1 MPETMR
7 FAVYPAPELA
17 IRAAADLFTALA
29 PQTIALAGGNTPK
42 ELYGLLASDD
52 YRDRTDWHELEIY
65 YGDERAV
72 PPNHPDSNY
81 GMTRR
86 ALLDLVPIEADSV
99 YRMEADDTDLEAAG
113 DRYAQQLPQHLDLV
127 MLGMGTDGHTAS
139 LFPGD
144 DACDEQER
152 RCVPA
157 TATRC
162 GGSGVASSCRR
173 RGSRRRTATSPGS
186 STSPPTASDRPRRG
200 GPYPAATMRT
210 LTVAFSPCPNDTFA
224 FHALVHGLVDA
235 PFA

>member
-29 PQTIALAGGNTPK
+29 PQSVALAGGNTPK

-65 YGDERAV
+65 YSDERAV

-86 ALLDLVPIEADSV
+86 ALLDLVPIEPDSV
-99 YRMEADDTDLEAAG
+99 FRMEADDTDLEAAG

-144 DACDEQER
+144 DACEEQER

-157 TATRC
+157 TAPERLEAADADLP
-162 GGSGVASSCRR
+162 GAERRAPRVLPGARR
-173 RGSRRRTATSPGS
+173 RQARCAAADPQRRAAARGAGRAAARRRHLDRRRRRLRRVTAR
-186 STSPPTASDRPRRG
+186 AR
-200 GPYPAATMRT
+200 AARI
-210 LTVAFSPCPNDTFA
+210 LR
-224 FHALVHGLVDA
+224 
-235 PFA
+235 